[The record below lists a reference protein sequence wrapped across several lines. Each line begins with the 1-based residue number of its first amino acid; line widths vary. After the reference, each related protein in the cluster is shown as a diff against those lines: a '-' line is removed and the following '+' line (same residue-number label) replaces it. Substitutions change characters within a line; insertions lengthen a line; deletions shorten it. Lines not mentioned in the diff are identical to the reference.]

1 MADDAIVVTAPFV
14 AGSAG
19 AAYVY
24 RWDGRSW
31 REEQKLIAPDGSKG
45 AFFGGS
51 VDIGADLVVVGA
63 DHVDDCGALYV
74 FCRASSSW
82 SAAQKLCP
90 EDGSVGAE
98 FGYSVSMKDD
108 EIIVGAPSARGG
120 GAAYVYSR
128 QDGWWTETQRLTGWE
143 SSGSDF
149 GRHVAHALR
158 EQTLI
163 VGGSRADEDGIRRS
177 VAHLFQRA
185 AGVWQPF
192 ALLGP
197 RPSH

>member
-1 MADDAIVVTAPFV
+1 MADNAIVVTAPFV
-14 AGSAG
+14 AESAG

-31 REEQKLIAPDGSKG
+31 SEEQKLVAPDGSRG

-74 FCRASSSW
+74 FCRTGSSW
-82 SAAQKLCP
+82 WAAQKLCP

-108 EIIVGAPSARGG
+108 EIIVGAPSAPAG

-128 QDGWWTETQRLTGWE
+128 QDSCWTETQRLTGWE
-143 SSGSDF
+143 NSGSDF
-149 GRHVAHALR
+149 GRHVAHALG

-163 VGGSRADEDGIRRS
+163 VGSSRADEDGINRP

-185 AGVWQPF
+185 AGLWRPF
-192 ALLGP
+192 ALLVP
-197 RPSH
+197 NPSH